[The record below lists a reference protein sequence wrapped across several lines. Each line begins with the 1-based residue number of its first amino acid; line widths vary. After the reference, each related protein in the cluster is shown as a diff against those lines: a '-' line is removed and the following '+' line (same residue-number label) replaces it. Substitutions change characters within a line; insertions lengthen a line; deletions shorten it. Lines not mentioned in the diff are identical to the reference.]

1 MARSSI
7 NKEDDSLY
15 LADQNLSFVTNKKG
29 ELIEI
34 SDLFC
39 KKVGCVREDIL
50 GVSLEDIG
58 LLTEESRK
66 KVMYRNVSR
75 LVGKREVLFNIDQR
89 TQ

>member
-1 MARSSI
+1 MARGSI
-7 NKEDDSLY
+7 KKEDDSLY

-50 GVSLEDIG
+50 GVSLDDTG

-66 KVMYRNVSR
+66 KVM
-75 LVGKREVLFNIDQR
+75 ENIFADLE
-89 TQ
+89 